1 MATELEIMIHAKSY
15 LDKLA
20 NGINPLTD
28 ETLPES
34 DVVKEVRISRCLS
47 YVSDVL
53 SRVIEN
59 NGIVKQYKSNKY
71 IPFHLTEEQV
81 RSFQFFEQPVYIS
94 VFLQR
99 INDLITQPGMKHLIH
114 DSVTSFLINQG
125 YMQVFVDAKGRNL
138 RRPTDSGRELGIS
151 TALRNG
157 PNGDYT
163 AVLYDMNA
171 QQYIL
176 EHMMEIEEIN
186 QAPKKERISADSG
199 KTERVDPETGEII
212 RGED

>member
-34 DVVKEVRISRCLS
+34 DVVKQVRISRCLS

-53 SRVIEN
+53 NKVIEN
-59 NGIVKQYKSNKY
+59 NGIVKQYKSNNY

-94 VFLQR
+94 TLAQR
-99 INDLITQPGMKHLIH
+99 INEMITEPGMRHLVH
-114 DSVTSFLINQG
+114 NSVTAFLINQG
-125 YMQVFVDAKGRNL
+125 YMQIYVDSQEKNKRWPTETGRK
-138 RRPTDSGRELGIS
+138 LGIS
-151 TALRNG
+151 TAQRTGTNG
-157 PNGDYT
+157 EYT
-163 AVLYDMNA
+163 VVLYNKNA
-171 QQYIL
+171 QRYIL
-176 EHMMEIEEIN
+176 EHMKEIEEIN
-186 QAPKKERISADSG
+186 RVPKKERISPDSG